1 MQKLLRIYAI
11 VFILIV
17 SADIAQAQIASGGSF
32 TLQQSVIANGGSQSS
47 GGGFAVEGTAGQSLT
62 EQSSNS
68 GFQLNSGFWQS
79 SFAPTAASAEI
90 SGRVIASNGRGIR
103 NARIS
108 ITDGSGLTQIRLSST
123 FGYFKFSEIP
133 IGQTYLITVNSKRF
147 TFAVPTQAIYVGDNI
162 NDIEFVAF
170 PQ

>member
-1 MQKLLRIYAI
+1 MKRLASLFF
-11 VFILIV
+11 VLIML
-17 SADIAQAQIASGGSF
+17 AEITIAQIASGGSF
-32 TLQQSVIANGGSQSS
+32 TLQQSVVANGGSPSS

-90 SGRVIASNGRGIR
+90 SGRVISSDGRGIR
-103 NARIS
+103 NVRIS
-108 ITDGSGLTQIRLSST
+108 ITDVSGFTQTRLTSQ
-123 FGYFKFSEIP
+123 FGYFRFSDIP
-133 IGQTYLITVNSKRF
+133 IGITYLITVNSKRF
-147 TFAVPTQAIYVGDNI
+147 TFAVPTQAIFVGDNI

-170 PQ
+170 PL